1 MRTLHLSNDELYQMV
16 KLYDLL
22 MDTDMIDEL
31 PIEVENVFDRL
42 QSMESSYDAEDVEEC
57 IIETNGDYS
66 ECVDRMVESMEKG

>member
-31 PIEVENVFDRL
+31 PIEIENVFDRL
-42 QSMESSYDAEDVEEC
+42 QSMEG
-57 IIETNGDYS
+57 N
-66 ECVDRMVESMEKG
+66 K